1 VNVDPGAA
9 SSRMWWKSF
18 SGTNRSSLLG
28 IFVSDEEKQFHN
40 TGARLRTPKI
50 RYLS

>member
-1 VNVDPGAA
+1 
-9 SSRMWWKSF
+9 MWTLGPQVVECGGKAF
-18 SGTNRSSLLG
+18 QGQTRSSLLG
-28 IFVSDEEKQFHN
+28 IFVSDEEKKFHN